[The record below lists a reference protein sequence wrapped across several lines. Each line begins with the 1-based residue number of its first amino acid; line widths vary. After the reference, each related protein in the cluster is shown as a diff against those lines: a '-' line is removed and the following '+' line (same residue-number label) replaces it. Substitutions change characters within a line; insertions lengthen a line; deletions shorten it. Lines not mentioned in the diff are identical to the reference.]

1 MSPTRALLI
10 IDVQEEYFKGP
21 LAIQY
26 PAGET
31 SEAQI
36 NRSIAAAQQA
46 GLPLALIQHELPE
59 GAPVFA
65 RGSESQKNRPS
76 ISEAQDDSWLVSTKA
91 FSSALADDALVQGLK
106 DRGVDTLTLVGY
118 MTNNCVL
125 ATAAHAENLG
135 FKVEVLSDA
144 TGAIHMKNSA
154 GEASARQVHETLMV
168 LLNSNW
174 AAVAS
179 TAEWLE
185 ALAAG
190 QALQASDLGSTAV
203 AGSQVFSAQ

>member
-1 MSPTRALLI
+1 M
-10 IDVQEEYFKGP
+10 
-21 LAIQY
+21 
-26 PAGET
+26 
-31 SEAQI
+31 
-36 NRSIAAAQQA
+36 
-46 GLPLALIQHELPE
+46 
-59 GAPVFA
+59 
-65 RGSESQKNRPS
+65 
-76 ISEAQDDSWLVSTKA
+76 AQDDSWLVSTKA

-125 ATAAHAENLG
+125 ATAAHAETLG